1 MYLKRIELEGFKS
14 FADRTVIPVER
25 GLTGIVGPNGCG
37 KSNVVDALLWV
48 MGERSSKALR
58 ADAMDDVIFKGAEG
72 RKAAPY
78 AMVEVVLGDPE
89 GKIVEAGGEIAVG
102 RRLFA
107 NGDAEY
113 LLHGRKVRRKDVR
126 EVLMDTGLG
135 VQGYMVLAQGK
146 IDTVLAANPEERRS
160 VFEEAAGISRYK
172 ARKHEAVLKL
182 KRVDLDLSRVDD
194 VLEEVSRSVRSLKLQ
209 AGKARR
215 FVEMRDRYR
224 ELRVRLAF
232 ADSSSFSTREKEL
245 RGSESDLE
253 TVINEL
259 RTERDNV
266 AEKLA
271 ELEREEAVLRERH
284 DGLRSESGE
293 VKERA
298 AGLEERV
305 HGLETRASEGE
316 SRIERDR
323 SRLTLLNTEQAS
335 GEETDRA
342 LQDEHA
348 NRSAALEQTR
358 VVLGE
363 AEAAFQVAREAKAA
377 LRTRMEELRRL
388 VLNAL
393 QERTQWNNKVASAA
407 KRRSEAEGGL
417 KALERRR
424 AEIGTEMMSVSA
436 DCMELANNLEG
447 LQETVGRSETASKQ
461 AQDEVDRLRDE
472 RKGYAATAH
481 VARQRRASAEARV
494 EAFKVV
500 DDEMPGVP
508 EHLRKFVEEQRVG
521 VGGWLLDD
529 IQIQQPW
536 DRLLENLL
544 GRLQHAFWLN
554 DAAVAQNLPEGVFDF
569 FYAAKAG
576 EGTPLSIEGA
586 QTLRTM
592 LSGNDDACEALC
604 TRLGQ
609 VFCVET
615 AAQAAELATVHPL
628 ALFISADGE
637 MYGRGYA
644 RRGMLTEDAAGMLAR
659 RNGRDQAQTTLAE
672 SDIEFQRAHALEED
686 AAAQLV
692 LAEQRA
698 HDCAGELR
706 QAVSAREELAGRHK
720 GVARREQSLQEE
732 ARSMERQA
740 QELLQVVEQTTAVE
754 VEAAGRRDTVEE
766 KRLQSNAELE
776 NMQAEVDGREKSF
789 ESASHSLQEAR
800 VAHGGLEQE
809 DRLWRNRHAELVART
824 EKQTR
829 ERGELQKEVGAL
841 DVRCVELR
849 EEAEAAR
856 IERTALLERR
866 SDLSERVEEAW
877 EQLQRAS
884 TALHGVRARSQD
896 ESGRL
901 EQLLEKRQGLALEVQ
916 KVHMQLEELIRGV
929 IEEFGQPL
937 EDLSRGLEI
946 DAQAPLPED
955 ANEAEF
961 RDELL
966 ALKRRMESIG
976 SVNLDAVKDLEERQ
990 ERENFLTSERDDLL
1004 AAKTN
1009 LVDTLEELDVKC
1021 RERFVE
1027 TFSKVQGQFE
1037 HIFRRLF
1044 RGGKASIQLEEGA
1057 DPLDAGIDINVR
1069 PPGKELRSINLL
1081 SGGERTLTALAL
1093 LLAVFQ
1099 SRPSPFCLLDE
1110 VDAALDDANV
1120 ERFVDVLNDFTG
1132 TTQFLVV
1139 THNRITMSRC
1149 ERLFGVT
1156 MRKRGVSMVVSV
1168 ELDQVAG
1175 EGEMDLSQSEALDPA
1190 RARALHAAH
1199 QTPQLPLT
1207 ASDRGVLPV
1216 DPAEIAVEAVVEVVV
1231 EKELEA

>member
-58 ADAMDDVIFKGAEG
+58 ADHMDDVIFKGAEG

-78 AMVEVVLGDPE
+78 AMVEVILGDPE
-89 GKIVEAGGEIAVG
+89 GKIVEVGGEIAVG

-146 IDTVLAANPEERRS
+146 IDAVLAANPADRRS

-172 ARKHEAVLKL
+172 ARKHETVLKL
-182 KRVDLDLSRVDD
+182 KRVELDLSRVDD
-194 VLEEVSRSVRSLKLQ
+194 VLEEVSRAVRSLRLQ

-232 ADSSSFSTREKEL
+232 ADSSAFRTREKEL
-245 RGSESDLE
+245 RGSEQEIES
-253 TVINEL
+253 VIDEL
-259 RTERDNV
+259 RTERDSV
-266 AEKLA
+266 AKRLA
-271 ELEREEAVLRERH
+271 ELEREEGILRERH
-284 DGLRSESGE
+284 DGLRAEAGE

-323 SRLTLLNTEQAS
+323 NRLATLNDEQQDGA
-335 GEETDRA
+335 ETDRA
-342 LQDEHA
+342 LQEEHDE
-348 NRSAALEQTR
+348 RTAALEQTR

-363 AEAAFQVAREAKAA
+363 AEAAFKVAREAKTA

-393 QERTQWNNKVASAA
+393 QERTQWNNKVATAA

-424 AEIGTEMMSVSA
+424 QEIGTEAMAVGSECKDLQQRLERLEGGVHDA
-436 DCMELANNLEG
+436 ELAAKNA
-447 LQETVGRSETASKQ
+447 QE
-461 AQDEVDRLRDE
+461 EVERLRDE
-472 RKGYAATAH
+472 RKGFATTAH
-481 VARQRRASAEARV
+481 DARQRRASAQARL

-508 EHLRKFVEEQRVG
+508 EHLRNFIEEQRAG
-521 VGGWLLDD
+521 VGGWMLDD
-529 IQIQQPW
+529 IQIEQPW
-536 DRLLENLL
+536 DRMLENVL
-544 GRLQHAFWLN
+544 GRLQHAFWLT
-554 DAAVAQNLPEGVFDF
+554 DAAAAEQLPEGVFDF
-569 FYAAKAG
+569 FFADSASSAAV
-576 EGTPLSIEGA
+576 EVVEGA
-586 QTLRTM
+586 KSLRSM
-592 LSGNDDACEALC
+592 LSGNDAACDVLC
-604 TRLGQ
+604 ERLGQ
-609 VFCVET
+609 VYCVTT
-615 AAQAAELATVHPL
+615 AEEARAFASSYPH

-637 MYGRGYA
+637 MHGRGYA
-644 RRGMLTEDAAGMLAR
+644 RCGILSEDAAGMLAR
-659 RNGRDQAQTTLAE
+659 RNGRDQAQTALEE
-672 SDIEFQRAHALEED
+672 SEIEFQRAHALEED
-686 AAAQLV
+686 AAAHLIS
-692 LAEQRA
+692 AEQVA
-698 HDCAGELR
+698 HDRAAELR
-706 QAVSAREELAGRHK
+706 TAVAAREEVAERQK
-720 GVARREQSLQEE
+720 GVTRREASLQEE
-732 ARSMERQA
+732 ARSMEREA
-740 QELLQVVEQTTAVE
+740 QELAKVVEQATQVETEASACRDAVE
-754 VEAAGRRDTVEE
+754 Q
-766 KRLQSNAELE
+766 KRIQANGELE
-776 NMQAEVDGREKSF
+776 NMQGEVDQREKAF

-809 DRLWRNRHAELVART
+809 DRLWRNRHAELLART
-824 EKQTR
+824 EKQNV
-829 ERGELQKEVGAL
+829 ERGTLQKEVAEL
-841 DVRCVELR
+841 DVRCAELR
-849 EEAEAAR
+849 AEAEEAR
-856 IERTALLERR
+856 KERTELLERR
-866 SDLSERVEEAW
+866 STLTERVEEAW

-916 KVHMQLEELIRGV
+916 KVQMHLEELIRGV

-946 DAQAPLPED
+946 DASQPLPEGVS
-955 ANEAEF
+955 ESEY

-966 ALKRRMESIG
+966 GLKRRMESIG
-976 SVNLDAVKDLEERQ
+976 SVNLDAVKELEERQ
-990 ERENFLTSERDDLL
+990 ERESFLTNERDDLL

-1009 LVDTLEELDVKC
+1009 LVDTLEELDIKC

-1027 TFSKVQGQFE
+1027 TFGRVQGQFE

-1044 RGGKASIQLEEGA
+1044 RGGKASIQLEA
-1057 DPLDAGIDINVR
+1057 DIDPLDAGIDINVR
-1069 PPGKELRSINLL
+1069 PPGKDLRSINLL

-1120 ERFVDVLNDFTG
+1120 ERFVDVLNDFTS

-1139 THNRITMSRC
+1139 THNRITMARC

-1175 EGEMDLSQSEALDPA
+1175 EGEMDLSQSEAVDPA
-1190 RARALHAAH
+1190 RARAL
-1199 QTPQLPLT
+1199 QTANAPQAPLT
-1207 ASDRGVLPV
+1207 PANRGVSLP
-1216 DPAEIAVEAVVEVVV
+1216 DAEALEIV
-1231 EKELEA
+1231 EKEMEAEQ

>member
-78 AMVEVVLGDPE
+78 AMVEVILGDPE
-89 GKIVEAGGEIAVG
+89 GRIVEVGGEVAVG

-146 IDTVLAANPEERRS
+146 IDAVLAANPEERRS

-172 ARKHEAVLKL
+172 ARKHETVLKL

-194 VLEEVSRSVRSLKLQ
+194 VLEEVSRSVRSLRLQ

-245 RGSESDLE
+245 RGSENEIES
-253 TVINEL
+253 VINEL

-266 AEKLA
+266 AERLA
-271 ELEREEAVLRERH
+271 ELEKEESVLRERH
-284 DGLRSESGE
+284 DGLRAEAGE

-323 SRLTLLNTEQAS
+323 SRLSLLNNEQQDGA
-335 GEETDRA
+335 ETDRA
-342 LQDEHA
+342 LQAEHA
-348 NRSAALEQTR
+348 DRSAALEQTR

-363 AEAAFQVAREAKAA
+363 AEAAFKVAREAKAA

-393 QERTQWNNKVASAA
+393 QERTQWNNKVANAA

-424 AEIGTEMMSVSA
+424 QEIGTEVMSVSS
-436 DCMELANNLEG
+436 DCKD
-447 LQETVGRSETASKQ
+447 LQERLEQLESGVQGADTAAKA
-461 AQDEVDRLRDE
+461 AQEEVERLRDE
-472 RKGYAATAH
+472 RKGFATTAH
-481 VARQRRASAEARV
+481 VARQRRASEQARV

-508 EHLRKFVEEQRVG
+508 EHLRKFIEEQRTG

-529 IQIQQPW
+529 IQIEQPW
-536 DRLLENLL
+536 DRLLENVL
-544 GRLQHAFWLN
+544 GRLQHAFWLTDSN
-554 DAAVAQNLPEGVFDF
+554 ASSELPKGVFDF
-569 FYAAKAG
+569 FYADSGSYDSAQA
-576 EGTPLSIEGA
+576 IEGA
-586 QTLRTM
+586 KTLRAM
-592 LSGNDDACEALC
+592 LSGNDAACDALC
-604 TRLGQ
+604 ERLGQ
-609 VFCVET
+609 VYCVPS
-615 AAQAAELATVHPL
+615 AEEARSLASSHPL

-637 MYGRGYA
+637 IHGRGYA
-644 RRGMLTEDAAGMLAR
+644 RCGILSEDAAGMLAR
-659 RNGRDQAQTTLAE
+659 RNGRDQAQMSLEEAE
-672 SDIEFQRAHALEED
+672 IEFQGAHALEEG

-692 LAEQRA
+692 SAEQVA
-698 HDCAGELR
+698 HDCVAQLR
-706 QAVSAREELAGRHK
+706 KAVAAREEVAERFK
-720 GVARREQSLQEE
+720 GVARRESSLQEE
-732 ARSMERQA
+732 DRAMEREA
-740 QELLQVVEQTTAVE
+740 QQLAQVVEQTTSVE
-754 VEAAGRRDTVEE
+754 GEASGRRDAVEQ
-766 KRLQSNAELE
+766 KRVQANTELE
-776 NMQAEVDGREKSF
+776 NMQSEVDQREKTF
-789 ESASHSLQEAR
+789 ESASHSLQEVR

-809 DRLWRNRHAELVART
+809 DRLWRNRHTELLART
-824 EKQTR
+824 EKQNV
-829 ERGELQKEVGAL
+829 ERGSLQKEVTEL
-841 DVRCVELR
+841 DVRCAELR
-849 EEAEAAR
+849 TEAEEAR
-856 IERTALLERR
+856 KERTELLERR

-916 KVHMQLEELIRGV
+916 KVQMHLEELIRGV

-946 DAQAPLPED
+946 DANQPLPED
-955 ANEAEF
+955 ANETEF

-966 ALKRRMESIG
+966 GLKRRMESIG
-976 SVNLDAVKDLEERQ
+976 SVNLDAVKELEERQ
-990 ERENFLTSERDDLL
+990 ERESFLISERDDLN

-1009 LVDTLEELDVKC
+1009 LVDTLEELDIKC

-1027 TFSKVQGQFE
+1027 TFSRVQGQFE

-1175 EGEMDLSQSEALDPA
+1175 EGEMDLSKSEAVDPG
-1190 RARALHAAH
+1190 RARALQAAN
-1199 QTPQLPLT
+1199 QPAAPLT
-1207 ASDRGVLPV
+1207 PADRGVIVPE
-1216 DPAEIAVEAVVEVVV
+1216 AEIAEAVVV